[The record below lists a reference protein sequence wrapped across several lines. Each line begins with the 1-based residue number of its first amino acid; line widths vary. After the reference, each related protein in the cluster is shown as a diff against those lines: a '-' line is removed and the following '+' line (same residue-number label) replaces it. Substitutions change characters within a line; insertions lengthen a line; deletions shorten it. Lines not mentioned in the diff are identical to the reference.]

1 MWVRGSFNYRE
12 PHLLL
17 ITSFFVGAASLIS
30 VILQDSTRIRDNH
43 YRALRSLAHTI
54 DTRQN
59 MTGRKVWFITSADA
73 VGLAEQKVAD
83 LKEQIDAFRDL
94 STSLALNDLQST
106 RNRR

>member
-1 MWVRGSFNYRE
+1 MTDKKVR
-12 PHLLL
+12 
-17 ITSFFVGAASLIS
+17 
-30 VILQDSTRIRDNH
+30 
-43 YRALRSLAHTI
+43 
-54 DTRQN
+54 
-59 MTGRKVWFITSADA
+59 FITSADA